1 MDRLYEGCKVRIDPA
16 YATVFQL
23 PVDTEGIVVTRS
35 PIVSDR
41 WVVQFGT
48 LPRPL
53 HLQDNRLIALSPAR
67 REQTVTI
74 DELVAAVPYAS
85 RALSIPDPE

>member
-1 MDRLYEGCKVRIDPA
+1 MDRLYEGCKVKIDPS

-23 PVDTEGIVVTRS
+23 PVNEEGVVMIRS

-41 WVVQFGT
+41 WVVKFGT
-48 LPRPL
+48 RSL
-53 HLQDNRLIALSPAR
+53 HMQDNRLITLSPAR

-74 DELVAAVPYAS
+74 DELIAAVPFVGP
-85 RALSIPDPE
+85 ALSIPDPE